1 MNISVI
7 IPAINEEQSIGR
19 VIRDIPPELNAQVL
33 VCNNGSSDHTAEKA
47 REAGAI
53 VLDEPKKGYGNACL
67 KGMEYLTQQKGSTD
81 VVVFIDGDYSDFPGQ
96 MPLLIKEIKAGYDL
110 VIGSR
115 ALGKSEAGSMTIPQ
129 RFGNWLSGRLIWL
142 LYRQN
147 VTDLGPFRAISWNKL
162 QALQMEDKTFGWT
175 VEMQVKAIKKGY
187 KYREVSVD
195 YRKRIGKSKVSGT
208 VKGTLL
214 AGIKIIYTIF
224 KYV

>member
-1 MNISVI
+1 MKVSVI
-7 IPAINEEQSIGR
+7 IPAFNEEHSIGR
-19 VIRDIPPELNAQVL
+19 VISDIPAALKAEVV
-33 VCNNGSSDHTAEKA
+33 VCNNGSTDKTVQNA
-47 REAGAI
+47 REAGAT
-53 VLDEPKKGYGNACL
+53 VLDEPRKGYGNACL
-67 KGMEYLTQQKGSTD
+67 KGMEYLTQKADQPD

-96 MPLLIKEIKAGYDL
+96 MPSLIAEIEKGYDL

-115 ALGKSEAGSMTIPQ
+115 ALGESESGSMTIPQ

-142 LYRQN
+142 LYKQE
-147 VTDLGPFRAISWNKL
+147 VTDLGPFRAIPWQKL
-162 QALQMEDKTFGWT
+162 KALNMQDKTFGWT

-187 KYREVSVD
+187 RYKEVPVD

-208 VKGTLL
+208 LKGTLL